1 MFEEVDELPYKVDR
15 LLNQL
20 RLLKVFK
27 QIKGIILGRF
37 VDCNE
42 HDTSKRT
49 LTLGEVMED
58 YMKDL
63 KIPVL
68 YTFPHGHI
76 KDKVT
81 VPFGINVKMNA
92 SKGFVEYSESAVK

>member
-1 MFEEVDELPYKVDR
+1 MLEDIDELPYKIDR
-15 LLNQL
+15 YLNQL
-20 RLLKVFK
+20 RLIKSFKKLKD
-27 QIKGIILGRF
+27 IILGRF
-37 VDCNE
+37 VDCYEIYPN
-42 HDTSKRT
+42 KKT

-63 KIPVL
+63 KIPVV

-81 VPFGINVKMNA
+81 VPFGINIKI
-92 SKGFVEYSESAVK
+92 

>member
-15 LLNQL
+15 LLNHL

-27 QIKGIILGRF
+27 QIKGIILARF

-81 VPFGINVKMNA
+81 VPFGINIKMNA
-92 SKGFVEYSESAVK
+92 SKGFVEYLESAVK